1 MASHRRVILG
11 GRGATLVAKDVFD
24 IAARDSHVE
33 LDAAAT
39 DKLQR
44 ASDPLLKAAK
54 QATPSAPAVPSTDSA
69 ASHPEILRR
78 EQMRA
83 ALAVQALQL
92 LGTAGIA
99 ASLRPSVPQFL
110 ADLLNAGG
118 DLALPASKTDAPVV
132 QAVQDALLGQG
143 SAATWNEHG
152 TASLSSLDDAFK
164 AAVVPAASGKA
175 AEATTGLNSPSLYEH
190 EAPAFQTSTAAS
202 VGVAAVAVHAASSLV
217 AVADA
222 VAAFSC
228 EALRANVAEMLDA
241 DTTEGSHKAQAEV
254 AGDMRALLAG
264 SKCVNPRKDAANL
277 LAVRGIPQCH
287 GPLREA
293 VKTAASAVRVEL
305 NCGGESGAAGGAEG
319 GGKGKSGAAAGTR
332 LHVPSVLVAGH
343 VASLLRALCPLGAC
357 SVRRIS
363 AMVAALSSLQPPPA
377 AAAPDAVPA
386 DAAVRAADGGAAPT
400 APEHAGGAAG
410 EVAYALVTAQET
422 VDAAKVTAGDVAQA
436 VAAADPLGAE
446 EEGAAGAAG
455 GTAAGRGRERGARDD
470 GVPALMAA
478 RAALATVEAL
488 RMVLAL
494 EAVAALRLL
503 RAREAALAA
512 RTGGGKA
519 PKKEDAKAADGAAEG
534 RKVGKEKEGGK
545 DKKGKG
551 GGGGELALGRGT
563 AVLAAFLDGIVGTA
577 QDKAGG
583 GGSAAGAD
591 AGVVAVVG
599 AVERVAVALDPRG
612 DEVAQLEGA
621 LRGAIESNESRRA
634 PKIAKVGRGTD
645 SSSPPKRQPHSP
657 TPFPPSLSLGCCPP
671 LPVAHCPVL
680 SAAVGSALFLFSD
693 PAPHHLPLH
702 FPLPAPPLS
711 PHPLP
716 PRAIPQGTRDF
727 LPDQMAIR
735 ERAFAIIAAVFK
747 RHGAVALD
755 TPVFELRET
764 LMGKYG
770 EDSKLIYDLADQG
783 GEILSLRYDLTVPF
797 ARYLAMHSVGNIKR
811 YHVARVYR
819 RDNPQ
824 MNRGRYREFYQCD
837 FDIAGQYAPM
847 VPDAE
852 VVKVL
857 TELLDELAIGDYE
870 IKLNHRGLLDGM
882 LAICG
887 VPGSKFRAI
896 CSAVDKLDKEPW
908 EAVRTE
914 MIEEKGLLPEVADR
928 IGDFVKHKG
937 EPHHLLATLQA
948 PDSPFAGHADSQ
960 AALAELALLFD
971 YLAAMGGAV
980 RRVVFDLSL
989 ARGLDY
995 YTGVIYEAV
1004 LKGGSTVGSIAAGGR
1019 YDNLV
1024 GMFSG
1029 KQVPAV
1035 GVSLGIER
1043 VFTIME
1049 EQERKKNQ
1057 LIRATETQVLVAS
1070 IGPDLLRTRMEI
1082 ASALWAEGVKA
1093 EFVLAASP
1101 NMQRQLEFAN
1111 KAGIPWMVI
1120 FGSAELDKGTV
1131 KVKDLERREEE
1142 EVTRASLILYLKRKL
1157 GLVHG
1162 RVEVVDGV
1170 VGEGAAA
1177 AAAAGAAPAQ

>member
-44 ASDPLLKAAK
+44 ASDPLPKAAK
-54 QATPSAPAVPSTDSA
+54 QATPSAPAVPSADSA
-69 ASHPEILRR
+69 ASHPELLRR

-110 ADLLNAGG
+110 ADLLNSGV

-152 TASLSSLDDAFK
+152 TASLSSLDDALK
-164 AAVVPAASGKA
+164 SAVVPAASGKA
-175 AEATTGLNSPSLYEH
+175 AEASKGLTSPSLYEH
-190 EAPAFQTSTAAS
+190 EAAAFQTSTAAS

-241 DTTEGSHKAQAEV
+241 ETAEGAHKAQAEV

-305 NCGGESGAAGGAEG
+305 SCGGESGAAGGAEG

-377 AAAPDAVPA
+377 AAAPDAAPA
-386 DAAVRAADGGAAPT
+386 DSAVRAADGGAATT

-455 GTAAGRGRERGARDD
+455 GAAGRGRERGARDD

-519 PKKEDAKAADGAAEG
+519 PKKEDAKAVEGAADG
-534 RKVGKEKEGGK
+534 RKAGKEKEGGK

-563 AVLAAFLDGIVGTA
+563 AVLAAFLDGIVGAA
-577 QDKAGG
+577 QDNAGG
-583 GGSAAGAD
+583 DGSAAGAGAG

-612 DEVAQLEGA
+612 DEVAQLESA

-634 PKIAKVGRGTD
+634 PKIAK
-645 SSSPPKRQPHSP
+645 
-657 TPFPPSLSLGCCPP
+657 
-671 LPVAHCPVL
+671 
-680 SAAVGSALFLFSD
+680 
-693 PAPHHLPLH
+693 
-702 FPLPAPPLS
+702 
-711 PHPLP
+711 
-716 PRAIPQGTRDF
+716 GTRDF

-887 VPGSKFRAI
+887 VPATKFRAI

-1004 LKGGSTVGSIAAGGR
+1004 FKGGSTVGSIAAGGR

-1142 EVTRASLILYLKRKL
+1142 EVSRANLIMYLKRKL

-1162 RVEVVDGV
+1162 RLEDVDGAV
-1170 VGEGAAA
+1170 VKGAAA
-1177 AAAAGAAPAQ
+1177 VAAAGDAAPAQ

>member
-152 TASLSSLDDAFK
+152 TASLSSLADALK
-164 AAVVPAASGKA
+164 SAIVPAASGKT

-377 AAAPDAVPA
+377 AAAPDAAPA

-400 APEHAGGAAG
+400 APEHAGGAA
-410 EVAYALVTAQET
+410 
-422 VDAAKVTAGDVAQA
+422 AQA

-455 GTAAGRGRERGARDD
+455 GTATGRGRERGARDD

-512 RTGGGKA
+512 RTGGGKG
-519 PKKEDAKAADGAAEG
+519 PKKDNANAADGAAEG

-563 AVLAAFLDGIVGTA
+563 AVLAAFLDGIVGAA
-577 QDKAGG
+577 QDKAAGD
-583 GGSAAGAD
+583 GSGAG

-634 PKIAKVGRGTD
+634 PKIAK
-645 SSSPPKRQPHSP
+645 
-657 TPFPPSLSLGCCPP
+657 
-671 LPVAHCPVL
+671 
-680 SAAVGSALFLFSD
+680 
-693 PAPHHLPLH
+693 
-702 FPLPAPPLS
+702 
-711 PHPLP
+711 
-716 PRAIPQGTRDF
+716 GTRDF

-824 MNRGRYREFYQCD
+824 MNRGRCEWGGGGERGGGRGE
-837 FDIAGQYAPM
+837 
-847 VPDAE
+847 
-852 VVKVL
+852 
-857 TELLDELAIGDYE
+857 GDGE
-870 IKLNHRGLLDGM
+870 GRKRGLGGKGVQRGIDG
-882 LAICG
+882 CG
-887 VPGSKFRAI
+887 
-896 CSAVDKLDKEPW
+896 W
-908 EAVRTE
+908 
-914 MIEEKGLLPEVADR
+914 
-928 IGDFVKHKG
+928 
-937 EPHHLLATLQA
+937 
-948 PDSPFAGHADSQ
+948 
-960 AALAELALLFD
+960 
-971 YLAAMGGAV
+971 GG
-980 RRVVFDLSL
+980 
-989 ARGLDY
+989 
-995 YTGVIYEAV
+995 
-1004 LKGGSTVGSIAAGGR
+1004 K
-1019 YDNLV
+1019 
-1024 GMFSG
+1024 
-1029 KQVPAV
+1029 
-1035 GVSLGIER
+1035 
-1043 VFTIME
+1043 
-1049 EQERKKNQ
+1049 
-1057 LIRATETQVLVAS
+1057 
-1070 IGPDLLRTRMEI
+1070 
-1082 ASALWAEGVKA
+1082 
-1093 EFVLAASP
+1093 
-1101 NMQRQLEFAN
+1101 
-1111 KAGIPWMVI
+1111 
-1120 FGSAELDKGTV
+1120 
-1131 KVKDLERREEE
+1131 
-1142 EVTRASLILYLKRKL
+1142 
-1157 GLVHG
+1157 
-1162 RVEVVDGV
+1162 
-1170 VGEGAAA
+1170 
-1177 AAAAGAAPAQ
+1177 

>member
-44 ASDPLLKAAK
+44 VSTPLPKAAK
-54 QATPSAPAVPSTDSA
+54 QATPSAPAAPSADSA

-99 ASLRPSVPQFL
+99 ASLRPAVPQFL
-110 ADLLNAGG
+110 ADLLNAGV

-132 QAVQDALLGQG
+132 QAVQDVLLGQG

-152 TASLSSLDDAFK
+152 MASVSSLADALK

-175 AEATTGLNSPSLYEH
+175 AEASTGLESPGLFEH

-228 EALRANVAEMLDA
+228 EALRANVAEMLDGETA
-241 DTTEGSHKAQAEV
+241 EGAHKAQADV

-305 NCGGESGAAGGAEG
+305 NCGGEGGAAGGAEG
-319 GGKGKSGAAAGTR
+319 GGKGKGGAAAGAR

-357 SVRRIS
+357 SVRRIA
-363 AMVAALSSLQPPPA
+363 AMVAALSSLQPPAA
-377 AAAPDAVPA
+377 AAAPDAAPA
-386 DAAVRAADGGAAPT
+386 DAAERASDGGAAAAAT
-400 APEHAGGAAG
+400 EHAGGAVG

-455 GTAAGRGRERGARDD
+455 GAAAGRGRERGARDD

-512 RTGGGKA
+512 RTGGGKGS
-519 PKKEDAKAADGAAEG
+519 KKEDAKAADGAADG
-534 RKVGKEKEGGK
+534 RKGGKEKEGGK

-563 AVLAAFLDGIVGTA
+563 AVLAAFLDGIVGAA
-577 QDKAGG
+577 QDKAAGD
-583 GGSAAGAD
+583 GSSAGAG
-591 AGVVAVVG
+591 AGAVAVVG

-621 LRGAIESNESRRA
+621 LRAAIESNETRRA
-634 PKIAKVGRGTD
+634 PKIAK
-645 SSSPPKRQPHSP
+645 
-657 TPFPPSLSLGCCPP
+657 
-671 LPVAHCPVL
+671 
-680 SAAVGSALFLFSD
+680 
-693 PAPHHLPLH
+693 
-702 FPLPAPPLS
+702 
-711 PHPLP
+711 
-716 PRAIPQGTRDF
+716 GTRDF

-764 LMGKYG
+764 LTGKYG

-852 VVKVL
+852 VIKVL

-887 VPGSKFRAI
+887 VPASKFRGI

-928 IGDFVKHKG
+928 IGEFVVRKG
-937 EPHHLLATLQA
+937 EPHHLLAALQA

-960 AALAELALLFD
+960 AALAELGLLFD

-1004 LKGGSTVGSIAAGGR
+1004 FKGGSTVGSIAAGGR

-1082 ASALWAEGVKA
+1082 ASALWADGVKA
-1093 EFVLAASP
+1093 EFVMAASP

-1142 EVTRASLILYLKRKL
+1142 EVSRANLILYLKKKL
-1157 GLVHG
+1157 GLVHAK
-1162 RVEVVDGV
+1162 VEVVDGAV
-1170 VGEGAAA
+1170 VEVAAIA
-1177 AAAAGAAPAQ
+1177 ASAAPAQ

>member
-1 MASHRRVILG
+1 
-11 GRGATLVAKDVFD
+11 
-24 IAARDSHVE
+24 
-33 LDAAAT
+33 
-39 DKLQR
+39 
-44 ASDPLLKAAK
+44 
-54 QATPSAPAVPSTDSA
+54 
-69 ASHPEILRR
+69 
-78 EQMRA
+78 MRA

-110 ADLLNAGG
+110 ADLLNSSV

-132 QAVQDALLGQG
+132 QAVQDVLFGQG

-152 TASLSSLDDAFK
+152 TASLSSLEDALK
-164 AAVVPAASGKA
+164 SAVVPAASGKA
-175 AEATTGLNSPSLYEH
+175 ADSTTGLSSPSLYEH
-190 EAPAFQTSTAAS
+190 EAAAFQTSTAAS

-241 DTTEGSHKAQAEV
+241 ETAEGAHKAQAEV

-305 NCGGESGAAGGAEG
+305 SCGGESGAAGGAEG
-319 GGKGKSGAAAGTR
+319 GGKGKSGAAGGTR

-377 AAAPDAVPA
+377 TVAPDAA
-386 DAAVRAADGGAAPT
+386 STDAAVRAADSGAAT
-400 APEHAGGAAG
+400 AALEHAGGAAG

-519 PKKEDAKAADGAAEG
+519 PKKEDAKAAEGAAEG

-563 AVLAAFLDGIVGTA
+563 AVLAAFLDGIVGAA
-577 QDKAGG
+577 QEKAAGDDSG
-583 GGSAAGAD
+583 AGTGAGAD
-591 AGVVAVVG
+591 AGVVAVVA

-612 DEVAQLEGA
+612 DEVAQLESA

-634 PKIAKVGRGTD
+634 PKI
-645 SSSPPKRQPHSP
+645 PK
-657 TPFPPSLSLGCCPP
+657 
-671 LPVAHCPVL
+671 
-680 SAAVGSALFLFSD
+680 
-693 PAPHHLPLH
+693 
-702 FPLPAPPLS
+702 
-711 PHPLP
+711 
-716 PRAIPQGTRDF
+716 GTRDF

-887 VPGSKFRAI
+887 VPATKFRAI

-908 EAVRTE
+908 DAVRTE
-914 MIEEKGLLPEVADR
+914 MIEEKGLQPEVADR
-928 IGDFVKHKG
+928 IGEFVKHKG

-1004 LKGGSTVGSIAAGGR
+1004 FKGGSAVGSIAAGGR

-1120 FGSAELDKGTV
+1120 FGSSELDKGTV

-1142 EVTRASLILYLKRKL
+1142 EVSRADLIVYLKRKL

-1162 RVEVVDGV
+1162 RAEAVDGV

-1177 AAAAGAAPAQ
+1177 AVAASAVPAQ